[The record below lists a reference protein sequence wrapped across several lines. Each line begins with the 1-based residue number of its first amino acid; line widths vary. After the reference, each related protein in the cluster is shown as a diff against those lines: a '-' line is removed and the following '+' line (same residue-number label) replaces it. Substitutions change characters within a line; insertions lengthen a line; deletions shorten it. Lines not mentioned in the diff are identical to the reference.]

1 MDSSRRIIDKG
12 MVAIRGDRIIAVGP
26 ASELA
31 GRFQAAQEI
40 SAANQIV
47 LPGLV
52 NTHNHAPMVLF
63 RGIADDMALMDW
75 LEKFIF
81 PAEARNVSPEFVQ
94 AGTDLACLE
103 MIRSGTT
110 TYADMY
116 YFEDKV
122 AETTNQAG
130 VRGVLGQ
137 TILGFP
143 SPDSRNPEEA
153 LKYTERFIQ
162 RWRGSSL
169 IVPAVAPHAPYTNSP
184 ETLRACKG
192 LADKYGVPMII
203 HVSETRD
210 EVRQIKAKY
219 KTTSTQWLEKLGVL
233 GPNVIFNHGVWL
245 TEQDLGII
253 RRRGLGVTHNP
264 ESNMKLA
271 SGSAPVLR
279 MLALGIP
286 VGLGTDGA
294 ASNND
299 LDMFEA
305 MSTAARLQK
314 LVSGNPAALPAEKVV
329 ELATLGGARVLGL
342 HKEIGSLETR
352 KKADLIT
359 ISTEPAHAVPM
370 YNVYS
375 HLVYALKGAD
385 VRLSVINGKIAMLD
399 GVVLTLDEG
408 KIKQKARII
417 QERVLS
423 SLKSR

>member
-1 MDSSRRIIDKG
+1 
-12 MVAIRGDRIIAVGP
+12 
-26 ASELA
+26 
-31 GRFQAAQEI
+31 
-40 SAANQIV
+40 
-47 LPGLV
+47 
-52 NTHNHAPMVLF
+52 
-63 RGIADDMALMDW
+63 
-75 LEKFIF
+75 
-81 PAEARNVSPEFVQ
+81 
-94 AGTDLACLE
+94 LACLE

-153 LKYTERFIQ
+153 LTYTERFIQ

-210 EVRQIKAKY
+210 EVRQIRTKY

-245 TEQDLGII
+245 TEQDLSII

-342 HKEIGSLETR
+342 HKEIGSLETG

>member
-233 GPNVIFNHGVWL
+233 GPNVIFNHWVWL
-245 TEQDLGII
+245 T
-253 RRRGLGVTHNP
+253 
-264 ESNMKLA
+264 
-271 SGSAPVLR
+271 
-279 MLALGIP
+279 
-286 VGLGTDGA
+286 
-294 ASNND
+294 
-299 LDMFEA
+299 
-305 MSTAARLQK
+305 
-314 LVSGNPAALPAEKVV
+314 
-329 ELATLGGARVLGL
+329 
-342 HKEIGSLETR
+342 
-352 KKADLIT
+352 
-359 ISTEPAHAVPM
+359 
-370 YNVYS
+370 
-375 HLVYALKGAD
+375 
-385 VRLSVINGKIAMLD
+385 
-399 GVVLTLDEG
+399 
-408 KIKQKARII
+408 
-417 QERVLS
+417 
-423 SLKSR
+423 